1 MTDPQNTPAGF
12 ARLIQLWTIQL
23 RSLTEGLAGMAGL
36 SQSVLSQ
43 SVLSYA
49 GQLNIAA
56 VGDPE
61 AVSDLAV
68 FAAGLA
74 GTLEQ
79 LGVDVT

>member
-1 MTDPQNTPAGF
+1 MSAG
-12 ARLIQLWTIQL
+12 A
-23 RSLTEGLAGMAGL
+23 
-36 SQSVLSQ
+36 
-43 SVLSYA
+43 LSYA